1 MTVECLTHDSRSA
14 HVLHTIILVLN
25 DFYWAVIPKYMLLFF
40 YHIWLSCSG
49 SFGLYE
55 WICHLLYVRGCS
67 HCHSWIAV
75 KGLVMQPF
83 GHTRVLEWKKKTK
96 KQQLKIRKE
105 RVRIYL
111 TRQRSEASV
120 QSEGSELSSVELG
133 HLMSVLT
140 EIHLTL
146 NL

>member
-1 MTVECLTHDSRSA
+1 MTFIELWY
-14 HVLHTIILVLN
+14 LN
-25 DFYWAVIPKYMLLFF
+25 ICCF

-83 GHTRVLEWKKKTK
+83 GHARVLEWKKKK
-96 KQQLKIRKE
+96 KRKKLNW
-105 RVRIYL
+105 VRIYV

-120 QSEGSELSSVELG
+120 QDEGSELSSVELV
-133 HLMSVLT
+133 HLMFVLT

-146 NL
+146 NLVAHYIVLPLLWNYFSGNASLWNQRN